1 MDAIVDYA
9 FPCMMAENALKK
21 AHNAMLDKNY
31 DEAMGET
38 LTAIAES
45 RLMYNAIKYMKEQE
59 WHTRKNQDPTS
70 LSTSNS

>member
-1 MDAIVDYA
+1 MDAVVVIDYA
-9 FPCMMAENALKK
+9 LPCMMAENALKK

-45 RLMYNAIKYMKEQE
+45 RLMYNAIRYMKEQE
-59 WHTRKNQDPTS
+59 WHT
-70 LSTSNS
+70 